1 MQNSATVKQCNG
13 ETVQR
18 WNSEK
23 CNGATV
29 QQGAMVQQCYGS
41 KDGTLQQYMLVI
53 LYSFSLSWS
62 ICETLHILLWRT
74 TIPKSLRIWCF
85 GSKPLEDRHCFED
98 LSIGNRSTIF
108 LLARLRGGSTH
119 QGMVALLRESPT
131 TTINGVADCPVFRA
145 CPHCGTLLEHTGGCN
160 NFTCHYCKKNF
171 CFVCLSLGENG
182 RLMCAGKCRIASR
195 QTYITAWSY

>member
-1 MQNSATVKQCNG
+1 MRIQRYG
-13 ETVQR
+13 EY
-18 WNSEK
+18 WGS
-23 CNGATV
+23 
-29 QQGAMVQQCYGS
+29 CYYFCL
-41 KDGTLQQYMLVI
+41 KFFKLQ
-53 LYSFSLSWS
+53 
-62 ICETLHILLWRT
+62 ET
-74 TIPKSLRIWCF
+74 TIAEFKRQVEAKTGVKPEEQRLCF
-85 GSKPLEDRHCFED
+85 GSKPLEDRHRFED
-98 LSIGNRSTIF
+98 HSIGNGSTIF
-108 LLARLRGGSTH
+108 LLARLKGGSTH
-119 QGMVALLRESPT
+119 QGMVALLRDSPT